1 MNDESLDMELRSLEA
16 DMQSNDEL
24 VSRALDEV
32 SCARLGTTVAAIPP
46 AMSRAAMSR
55 WVVVIGWLSVL
66 G

>member
-46 AMSRAAMSR
+46 AMSRAAMMASCFF
-55 WVVVIGWLSVL
+55 IGMLQLV
-66 G
+66 